1 MAAPANIA
9 PNPEFEEYRESR
21 SLELRDAL
29 VVRHM
34 PLVKRIAGHFARDPG
49 MRDDLTQVGYVGLI
63 KAVENFDPSM
73 GVPFEAYARPMIAGE
88 ITHYLRDQA
97 PVIKPPRWY
106 RALNTRLH
114 AARDELAAA
123 LQREPTVDELAD
135 RMNVTTEGVQEIL
148 KLRASYNLMSLTPT
162 AEAPDVHV
170 RLDAIRS
177 RRHLT
182 FQLPIE
188 DRVTLDMAI
197 DQLADFEKRV
207 IYLFFFMDLTQT
219 EIAQRIGSTQ
229 RQVSRV
235 LARTLGK
242 MRNRLSLIP
251 RAEGRAH
258 VYAKTQTG
266 IVR

>member
-1 MAAPANIA
+1 LAAPASIV
-9 PNPEFEEYRESR
+9 PNTEFEQYRKHR

-34 PLVKRIAGHFARDPG
+34 PLVKRVAGHFARDPS

-97 PVIKPPRWY
+97 PVIRPPRWY
-106 RALNTRLH
+106 RGLNARLH
-114 AARDELAAA
+114 ATRDELVAK
-123 LQREPTVDELAD
+123 LQREPSVDELAE
-135 RMNVTTEGVQEIL
+135 RMNVTPDGIQEIL
-148 KLRASYNLMSLTPT
+148 KLRASYNLMSMTPN
-162 AEAPDVHV
+162 AESQDAQV
-170 RLDAIRS
+170 RVDAIRS
-177 RRHLT
+177 RRHLS

-188 DRVTLDMAI
+188 DRVTLDMALE
-197 DQLADFEKRV
+197 QLADFEKRV
-207 IYLFFFMDLTQT
+207 VYLFFFMDLTQT

-235 LARTLGK
+235 LARTLTK
-242 MRNRLSLIP
+242 MRDRL
-251 RAEGRAH
+251 
-258 VYAKTQTG
+258 V
-266 IVR
+266 